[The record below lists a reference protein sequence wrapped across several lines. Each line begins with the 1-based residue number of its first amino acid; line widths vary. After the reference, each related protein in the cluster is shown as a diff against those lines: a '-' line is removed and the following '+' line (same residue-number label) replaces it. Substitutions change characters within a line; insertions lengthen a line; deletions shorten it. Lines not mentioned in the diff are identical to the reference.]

1 MSEAPG
7 GQARGWSLRTG
18 GEPDGLRGCAS
29 CRSPRSLATSSL
41 AKSTLVEDAG
51 QVAVQARRAR
61 VFGRLARLSGQ
72 SLRRLGLFF
81 TRMVPGSRAR
91 SSPGSTIPDHC
102 GSLVVDSCQ
111 EGTVPVEGPWHGGS
125 PQRVKS
131 AGGASCTRPSFVSDA
146 EAGGEGARRSGSGLG
161 LVVTVEEPAV
171 SLWRCGVPGKR
182 SRVLSGASIPDSQ
195 LRDTETVGREACY
208 EGLVPTALVG
218 GQGGCPWASRDL
230 SHSSTDKARAA
241 RVRLRVRGGPG
252 PQARGHAL
260 GQALSLGASTPLTQ
274 GPSVCSASVSRDVD
288 LLIYALIGAGHD
300 SAAPPSVSHICSDT
314 AHVRK
319 PSGDASSCHGERSRT
334 RFARTKS
341 ATVGGDLD
349 SGDE

>member
-1 MSEAPG
+1 MATCRRVVVSEAPG

-230 SHSSTDKARAA
+230 SHSSTDK
-241 RVRLRVRGGPG
+241 
-252 PQARGHAL
+252 
-260 GQALSLGASTPLTQ
+260 